1 MGELKKELAT
11 LCAQVYAVK
20 EVCSEYLQEIIR
32 DCILWDAVSLL
43 IETETCLQTRCLHHK
58 QLWF

>member
-20 EVCSEYLQEIIR
+20 EVCSEYLQEIFR
-32 DCILWDAVSLL
+32 DCILWVAVSLL
-43 IETETCLQTRCLHHK
+43 IETDLLANS
-58 QLWF
+58 LPSS